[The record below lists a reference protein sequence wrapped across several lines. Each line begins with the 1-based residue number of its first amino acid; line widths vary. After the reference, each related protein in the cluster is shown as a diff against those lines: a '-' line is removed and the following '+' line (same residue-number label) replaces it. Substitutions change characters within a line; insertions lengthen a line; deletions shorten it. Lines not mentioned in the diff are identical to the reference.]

1 MAEKKGKRR
10 REEMIFIFIICGLI
24 ALLELAIV
32 GRNQEDIIE
41 KNKMLELEIKMKN
54 EQIENLNTHY
64 KKLEEEIENLA
75 KTNKTK

>member
-1 MAEKKGKRR
+1 
-10 REEMIFIFIICGLI
+10 MIFIFIICGLI